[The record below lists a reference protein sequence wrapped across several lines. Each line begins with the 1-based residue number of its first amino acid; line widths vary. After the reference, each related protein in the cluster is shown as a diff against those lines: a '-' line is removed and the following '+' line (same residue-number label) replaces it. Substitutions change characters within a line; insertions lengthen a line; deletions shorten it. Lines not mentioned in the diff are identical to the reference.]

1 MKSIKMLACA
11 ILAAVATGCASVELS
26 SEGNGNGAGYDANDI
41 MQQLAKDS
49 QGGDS

>member
-1 MKSIKMLACA
+1 MKSIKILACA
-11 ILAAVATGCASVELS
+11 VLAAIATGCATVELS
-26 SEGNGNGAGYDANDI
+26 TEGNGNGGHYDANDI

>member
-1 MKSIKMLACA
+1 MKSIQLLACA
-11 ILAAVATGCASVELS
+11 VLAAIATGCATVELS
-26 SEGNGNGAGYDANDI
+26 TNGNGGAWHDANDI